1 MKRPKFFRLV
11 VFFFLSASECQI
23 QALDNLP
30 CGKEKIFLESEELE
44 KLDMF
49 IVGKLFKIFGVFFV
63 YMKNSWVNM
72 NCDLQNPSQK
82 LKLLLSCVSC
92 MGCQNTADN

>member
-1 MKRPKFFRLV
+1 MFEETK
-11 VFFFLSASECQI
+11 VFCRGVLGFSLSASECQI

-49 IVGKLFKIFGVFFV
+49 IVGKHFSKFEGFFCV
-63 YMKNSWVNM
+63 YEEQLGKHE
-72 NCDLQNPSQK
+72 L
-82 LKLLLSCVSC
+82 
-92 MGCQNTADN
+92 